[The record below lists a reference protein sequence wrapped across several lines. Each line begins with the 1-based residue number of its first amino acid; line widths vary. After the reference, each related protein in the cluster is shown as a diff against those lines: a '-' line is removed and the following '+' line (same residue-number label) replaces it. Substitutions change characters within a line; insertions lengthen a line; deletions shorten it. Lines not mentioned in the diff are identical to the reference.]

1 MLAASDIYTDAD
13 VVDEVID
20 FLTAGTQTTSY
31 TVQTALSHFM
41 VNQES
46 LSKARA
52 EFDPFVK
59 SAGSYEAAFRDELN
73 YNTIN
78 ELQYMSCVFYESLRR
93 GSTSSFSSIYVYQE
107 DT

>member
-1 MLAASDIYTDAD
+1 
-13 VVDEVID
+13 
-20 FLTAGTQTTSY
+20 
-31 TVQTALSHFM
+31 M

-46 LSKARA
+46 LRRARA

-73 YNTIN
+73 YDTIN
-78 ELQYMSCVFYESLRR
+78 DLQFMSCVFYESLRR
-93 GSTSSFSSIYVYQE
+93 GSVAPFSSIYVYQE